1 MTTKNNQ
8 MKKINLKSII
18 LLPALFAYTF
28 TMAQMKIKD
37 GTIVGTSNSPN
48 ANAILE
54 LESNNKG
61 FLPPQIAL
69 SNTSTPA
76 LGSVAGMVIYNTAT
90 AGSGSTAVT
99 PGFYYNNG
107 TIWIRLTDATSG
119 GWSLTGNSGTTPGT
133 GAGQNFMGTTDNE
146 DVVFARNNIQA
157 GLLDD
162 AERSTSWGVGALL
175 SPAGG
180 YQNTAIGYY
189 ALGSNNT
196 LGSGNAAVGNYALYS
211 NTQGGENDAF
221 GVGAL
226 GSNTIGSGNVAIGS
240 AALGGTS
247 DVTGTYNTG
256 IGTGANVLID
266 GITNATAVGYDALAN
281 ASNNMQFGN
290 ENVIGWGF
298 GSAIP
303 TSSKVF
309 IVGTN
314 STNGNGAYLSNT
326 GVWNNASDRNLK
338 EDFSTPDGKDILSR
352 IKQLSVSRWKYKGS
366 SEYHIGP
373 MAQDFYSEFNVGT
386 DNTHVST
393 IDPAGVALV
402 GIQELSGEVD
412 SLQNAN
418 AQEQQ
423 TNNNLQ
429 QQLNDLKT
437 TIGQMQTAM
446 SQCCNSYSSNM
457 AKEAAT
463 PVVITG
469 TDVPTLQQNTPN
481 PYNGSTVIGYYLPQS
496 TTNAEIIVTDLSG
509 NVIKS
514 ISLNGTGNGQIT
526 FSAGSL
532 AAGSYFYT
540 LLVNGQK
547 IDTKQMII
555 AN

>member
-547 IDTKQMII
+547 IDTKQMIV
-555 AN
+555 N